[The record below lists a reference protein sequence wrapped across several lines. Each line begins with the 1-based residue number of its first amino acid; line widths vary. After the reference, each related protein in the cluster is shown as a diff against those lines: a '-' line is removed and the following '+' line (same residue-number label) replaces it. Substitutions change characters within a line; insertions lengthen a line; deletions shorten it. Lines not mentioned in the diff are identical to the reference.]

1 MRWSVSRQ
9 AQASLR
15 AKAEARVLFPEP
27 GMPIKIR
34 HKAGSGMQSLLQLTP
49 LTSWLAPRARP
60 GKRMGISSPGIFME
74 MVKRQTADLD
84 PACSKNTH
92 LAQKYVKAKP
102 VNI

>member
-1 MRWSVSRQ
+1 
-9 AQASLR
+9 
-15 AKAEARVLFPEP
+15 
-27 GMPIKIR
+27 
-34 HKAGSGMQSLLQLTP
+34 
-49 LTSWLAPRARP
+49 
-60 GKRMGISSPGIFME
+60 MGISSPGIFME